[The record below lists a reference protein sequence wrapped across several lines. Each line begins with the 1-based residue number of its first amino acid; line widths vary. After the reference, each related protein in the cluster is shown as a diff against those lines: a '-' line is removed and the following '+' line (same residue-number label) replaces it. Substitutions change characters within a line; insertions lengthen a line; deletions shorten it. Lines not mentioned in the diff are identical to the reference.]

1 MPTPEPVPPRSTV
14 TPPWRSRLLAWP
26 GVLTLLSVL
35 AVLLG
40 HHPPMPDQGP
50 RATAGTVAPALPE
63 LRPAPQP
70 TPAPALSAASPPE
83 PFRVAERAD
92 RALGHLP
99 IWAPPLPERS
109 LALLGRRQT
118 DGG

>member
-1 MPTPEPVPPRSTV
+1 MGCPVPGALLCWGAPSHGPALPGTTRARPSEDAHPRARPPRSTV

-70 TPAPALSAASPPE
+70 TPRPP
-83 PFRVAERAD
+83 
-92 RALGHLP
+92 
-99 IWAPPLPERS
+99 
-109 LALLGRRQT
+109 
-118 DGG
+118 